1 MATGLTNQG
10 TTLADI
16 RDAGD
21 PNSPPVI
28 DSLPE
33 PLFLEGTASSY
44 DMSQHVSDPEGDTL
58 TLTLNGTLAQG
69 LAWSA
74 PNLTYDGLG
83 PASTS
88 TGFTL
93 TVDDGSLQTTSD
105 EFTVEVRS
113 VEEPGIFPIKRN
125 ISGGVQNGASNFLHE
140 PDKPVY
146 LMVRTTSSILFQ
158 PRDLWQ
164 PSTRS
169 RWVEE
174 FNHIHH
180 INPLSLMYLH
190 QAPLHNTP
198 GFRTA
203 KAQKSWPYTWYA
215 QNTTNRDGGI
225 DRKDCM
231 LSIDGTDNDL
241 LQTNSQTA
249 TTNKSKQAGWTL
261 RVTNPQFQRYMA
273 DVAIDALTGSDRSGN
288 GFGEGNMA
296 DFMVFWHDGTDV
308 LNPKPGARLRKVV
321 AQGNID
327 SILELK
333 TSKPQQPIQLR
344 IDDDPQFSTVGPL
357 DEDSSYGQTGVT
369 SDDGKIT
376 EYAHA
381 LWCYPPTGTTGFI
394 GYHVIGYKAA
404 SGGKADLYLK
414 ELSNI
419 AHNDQY
425 HVPEAGWRYCLN
437 DQGAGHNS
445 PDWDGDG
452 VNSDAS
458 TVESW
463 HHAAALKDYWD
474 KINEGVLEENGTN
487 TQRTANTFSSSLVQK
502 RKQGLPHPSPFDS
515 MWDTG
520 HAESCD
526 GNGVF
531 SHISYDEY
539 EDPKSDYY
547 GLANY
552 YDCSKTKIERLMR
565 ALHWSSNCIRP
576 NQGGWMAD
584 KPRGVMV
591 EIDVWGNLDYS
602 TLNEVDAS
610 FARFFWAVQLMV
622 PNCFQVIRQAD
633 STLMPCLLEESFIDL
648 DSYSSDPAPLG
659 TYDPGGGPLG
669 TAGHPVGKWTWA
681 TEGIGD
687 LTDGEQRIYL
697 RRIGNWLIAINAAD
711 APNGYN
717 QYFPSHLSNDYTIRD
732 EEDTIKPAD
741 FAQLVTDGVLDAGYT
756 LTHYD
761 PTTYYNP
768 NVTAK
773 LRELRPSVWNG
784 FNWGPAQPHPDD
796 SNNGLSH
803 YTLANA
809 PFMLRD
815 RIRNDGSVVDTSVN
829 YDLGPLEAVAWHI
842 T

>member
-58 TLTLNGTLAQG
+58 TLTLNGALAQG

-93 TVDDGSLQTTSD
+93 TADDGSLQTTSD
-105 EFTVEVRS
+105 EFTVEVRPI
-113 VEEPGIFPIKRN
+113 EEPGIFPIKRN
-125 ISGGVQNGASNFLHE
+125 LSGGVTNAASNYLHD
-140 PDKPVY
+140 PTRPHY
-146 LMVRTTSSILFQ
+146 LLPRTTSTILFQ

-174 FNHIHH
+174 FNHINH
-180 INPLSLMYLH
+180 INPLCLMFLH

-203 KAQKSWPYTWYA
+203 RGQKSGPYTWYA

-225 DRKDCM
+225 DRKDAM
-231 LSIDGTDNDL
+231 LSIDGTDNNL

-249 TTNKSKQAGWTL
+249 TTNIFKQAGWTL
-261 RVTNPQFQRYMA
+261 RVTNPQMRRYMA
-273 DVAIDALTGSDRSGN
+273 DVAIDALTGSDRSGY
-288 GFGEGNMA
+288 GMGEGNMA
-296 DFMVFWHDGTDV
+296 DFMVYWHDGTDV
-308 LNPKPGARLRKVV
+308 LNPKGGAALRAVV
-321 AQGNID
+321 AQGTID
-327 SILELK
+327 SILESK
-333 TSKPQQPIQLR
+333 TSNPQQPLALR
-344 IDDDPQFSTVGPL
+344 IDDDPAFPTTGTLPQ
-357 DEDSSYGQTGVT
+357 DSSYGET
-369 SDDGKIT
+369 D
-376 EYAHA
+376 EAHA

-414 ELSNI
+414 ELSSRI
-419 AHNDQY
+419 AHDNQY

-437 DQGAGHNS
+437 TEHSGHSN

-452 VNSDAS
+452 VNSDRF

-463 HHAAALKDYWD
+463 HHAAAFKEYFDL
-474 KINEGVLEENGTN
+474 INEGVLEENGTN
-487 TQRTANTFSSSLVQK
+487 TMRTANAFSSSLTVK
-502 RKQGLPHPSPFDS
+502 RSAGLPHPSAFDG
-515 MWDTG
+515 MWDVG

-526 GNGVF
+526 GNGLF
-531 SHISYDEY
+531 SHESFKNSTR
-539 EDPKSDYY
+539 P
-547 GLANY
+547 NQ
-552 YDCSKTKIERLMR
+552 YDCSNTKIERLMR
-565 ALHWSSNCIRP
+565 ALHWSSNALRP

-584 KPRGVMV
+584 KPRGAMI
-591 EIDVWGNLDYS
+591 EIDVWGDEDYS
-602 TLNEVDAS
+602 TLNEVDTS
-610 FARFFWAVQLMV
+610 FARFFWALGLMV

-633 STLMPCLLEESFIDL
+633 STYFPCLLEEAFIDL

-659 TYDPGGGPLG
+659 IYAPGEGTLG
-669 TAGHPVGKWTWA
+669 SAGHPVGKWTWA
-681 TEGIGD
+681 TGGSGD

-711 APNGYN
+711 APNDYDI
-717 QYFPSHLSNDYTIRD
+717 YAPSHLSNEYNIRD
-732 EEDTIKPAD
+732 AEDTIKPAD

-796 SNNGLSH
+796 SDNGLSH
-803 YTLANA
+803 YTLANV
-809 PFMLRD
+809 PWMLRD
-815 RIRNDGSVVDTSVN
+815 RIKNDGSVVDTSVN
-829 YDLGPLEAVAWHI
+829 YDLAPLEAVAWHI